1 MSRNNIFTV
10 FILVCVVI
18 GLVLALLPFS
28 DIDND
33 GLPDSLITEGNI
45 LLPVLCTIL
54 TLFLLLTRFVS
65 TCLPAPWH
73 CSVLLLPPPIT
84 N

>member
-10 FILVCVVI
+10 FILVCIVI

-33 GLPDSLITEGNI
+33 GLLDSLITEGNI
-45 LLPVLCTIL
+45 LMPVMYTIVP
-54 TLFLLLTRFVS
+54 LLLLLNRFASTR
-65 TCLPAPWH
+65 LAMPWH
-73 CSVLLLPPPIT
+73 FSVLLLPPPIT